1 MEAAH
6 RCLRNRPR
14 VDRPHGHRRDAGR
27 RLQGRAGRRHSENLG
42 RAYAAAA
49 GPAALPRDGSADRAV
64 RAPLPAAGRR
74 RSRVDPRHLRARF
87 SRDPARKTPA
97 TLVGRAVGAS
107 DLMERL
113 PVLPL
118 GQLVVYPHVVLPLAL
133 TDPKAVQL
141 IDEIIQGEKRLLLGV
156 VKSMGGM
163 EPPEGAVMNTLPHQL
178 YDVGTLGTI
187 VRMLKLGDGSVRVM
201 VQGLER
207 AWLKDIAQG
216 EKWLMAEP
224 EPLQENLLED
234 SRTEALKRTVIAQ
247 FSRVIDIAPYLGA
260 ELHEVLAGI
269 QEAGKLADFIAA
281 NLDLALP
288 AKAELLAI
296 DDVTRR
302 LERLAEFLVQEL
314 QVLEVGTQIQE
325 KVKTRLD
332 QNQREYVL
340 REQLQVIRQ
349 ELGEG
354 EGDDELEEL
363 SKRLEEAQLSAEAK
377 KVADRELKRLR
388 QMSPQS
394 AEYQVA
400 RTYLDVFAALPWS
413 RVTQDRL
420 DLKAAR
426 EILDRDHYDLKTIK
440 ERILEYLAV
449 RTLNPEAK
457 GSILCFVGPPG
468 VGKTSLGQS
477 IAEALGRKF
486 TRVSLGGVRDEAEIR
501 GHRRTYVGAIPG
513 RIIHALQRCE
523 NRSPVLMLDEVDKM
537 GADVR
542 GDPTAALL
550 EVLDPAQNSTFVDHY
565 LEVPFDLSSV
575 MFIATAN
582 SIMPIPDPLL
592 DRMEQLTLVGY
603 TPSEKF
609 QIARRYLLPRQLKE
623 TGLGGKDERAHLAD
637 AALERL
643 IGEYTREAGVRQLER
658 EIQGVLR
665 KAALEVVEGKSTTV
679 KISVKNLEKY
689 AGQPKVQS
697 EVVGR
702 APELG
707 VAIGLAWTPVGGD
720 IMFIEAIRMPGKGQ
734 ITLTGQLGDVMKE
747 SAQAAWSLLRARAN
761 TLGIPLDAFTAADV
775 HLHVPAG
782 GVPKDGPSAGIT
794 IAAALASLLT
804 RRPSRHDVAM
814 TGELTLRG
822 RVLPIG
828 GLKEKLTAAA
838 RAGGTSVLVPE
849 RNKNDLIDLPEEVRK
864 LLDIKLV
871 ETIDDVLALALLD
884 PPPERR
890 SGGIRV
896 VTSTAPSAPPAPP
909 PPGQARR

>member
-1 MEAAH
+1 MI
-6 RCLRNRPR
+6 RRP
-14 VDRPHGHRRDAGR
+14 
-27 RLQGRAGRRHSENLG
+27 
-42 RAYAAAA
+42 
-49 GPAALPRDGSADRAV
+49 PRSTLF
-64 RAPLPAAGRR
+64 PYTTLF
-74 RSRVDPRHLRARF
+74 RS
-87 SRDPARKTPA
+87 
-97 TLVGRAVGAS
+97 
-107 DLMERL
+107 
-113 PVLPL
+113 
-118 GQLVVYPHVVLPLAL
+118 
-133 TDPKAVQL
+133 
-141 IDEIIQGEKRLLLGV
+141 
-156 VKSMGGM
+156 
-163 EPPEGAVMNTLPHQL
+163 
-178 YDVGTLGTI
+178 
-187 VRMLKLGDGSVRVM
+187 RMLKLGDGSVRVM

-207 AWLKDIAQG
+207 ARLKDIAQG

-234 SRTEALKRTVIAQ
+234 ARTEALKRTVIAQ

-269 QEAGKLADFIAA
+269 TEAGKLADFIAA

-325 KVKTRLD
+325 KVKSRLD

-363 SKRLEEAQLSAEAK
+363 GKRLDEAQLSAEAK

-400 RTYLDVFAALPWS
+400 RTYLDAFAALPWS

-420 DLKAAR
+420 ELKAAR

-449 RTLNPEAK
+449 RTLNPDAK

-486 TRVSLGGVRDEAEIR
+486 TRVSLGGVRDEAEVR

-523 NRSPVLMLDEVDKM
+523 TRTPLLMLDEVDKM

-565 LEVPFDLSSV
+565 LEVPFDLSGV

-582 SIMPIPDPLL
+582 SLAPIPDPLL
-592 DRMEQLTLVGY
+592 DRMEVLTLPGY
-603 TPSEKF
+603 TPGEKLA
-609 QIARRYLLPRQLKE
+609 IAKRFLLPRQLKE
-623 TGLGGKDERAHLAD
+623 TGLTAERAGVAD

-658 EIQGVLR
+658 EIRGGLR
-665 KAALEVVEGKSTTV
+665 KAALEVGGGRAEGAGGKGGAV

-689 AGQPKVQS
+689 AGQPRVQS
-697 EVVGR
+697 EVAGR
-702 APELG
+702 SPEVG
-707 VAIGLAWTPVGGD
+707 VATGLAWTPVGGD
-720 IMFIEAIRMPGKGQ
+720 IMFIEAIQMPGKGQ

-747 SAQAAWSLLRARAN
+747 SAQAAWSLLRARAGA
-761 TLGIPLDAFTAADV
+761 LGIPLEAFTQTDV

-782 GVPKDGPSAGIT
+782 AVPKDGPSAGIT
-794 IAAALASLLT
+794 IAAALASLLC
-804 RRPSRHDVAM
+804 RRPARHDVAM

-838 RAGGTSVLVPE
+838 RAGVKTVLVPA
-849 RNKNDLIDLPEEVRK
+849 RNQSDIVDVPDEVK
-864 LLDIKLV
+864 QLLDIKPV
-871 ETIDDVLALALLD
+871 ETIDEVLELALLE
-884 PPPERR
+884 PHPLRPLAVRTRTSGQPE
-890 SGGIRV
+890 
-896 VTSTAPSAPPAPP
+896 
-909 PPGQARR
+909 ARP

>member
-1 MEAAH
+1 M
-6 RCLRNRPR
+6 
-14 VDRPHGHRRDAGR
+14 
-27 RLQGRAGRRHSENLG
+27 
-42 RAYAAAA
+42 
-49 GPAALPRDGSADRAV
+49 
-64 RAPLPAAGRR
+64 
-74 RSRVDPRHLRARF
+74 
-87 SRDPARKTPA
+87 
-97 TLVGRAVGAS
+97 
-107 DLMERL
+107 
-113 PVLPL
+113 
-118 GQLVVYPHVVLPLAL
+118 AL
-133 TDPKAVQL
+133 TDPHAVQL
-141 IDEIIQGEKRLLLGV
+141 IDEVVQGNKRLLLGV
-156 VKSMGGM
+156 VKPLGGT
-163 EPPEGAVMNTLPHQL
+163 EPPEGAVMHARGDEL
-178 YDVGTLGTI
+178 YEVGTLGTI

-207 AWLKDIAQG
+207 ARLANIAQG
-216 EKWLMAEP
+216 EKWLMADG

-234 SRTEALKRTVIAQ
+234 SRTEALKRTVVAQ

-269 QEAGKLADFIAA
+269 SEAGKLADFIAA

-296 DDVTRR
+296 DDVTHR
-302 LERLAEFLVQEL
+302 LERLGEFLMQEL

-363 SKRLEEAQLSAEAK
+363 GRRLDEAKLSAEAK

-449 RTLNPEAK
+449 RTLNPDAR

-477 IAEALGRKF
+477 IAEALGRRF
-486 TRVSLGGVRDEAEIR
+486 TRVSLGGVRDEAEVR
-501 GHRRTYVGAIPG
+501 GHRRTYVGALPG

-523 NRSPVLMLDEVDKM
+523 TRNPVLMLDEVDKM

-550 EVLDPAQNSTFVDHY
+550 EVLDPAQNATFVDHY
-565 LEVPFDLSSV
+565 LEVPFDLSGA

-582 SIMPIPDPLL
+582 SLAPIPDPLL
-592 DRMEQLTLVGY
+592 DRMEVLTLPGY
-603 TPSEKF
+603 TPGEKLA
-609 QIARRYLLPRQLKE
+609 IAKRYLLPRQLKE
-623 TGLGGKDERAHLAD
+623 TGLVGDKASVAD
-637 AALERL
+637 SALERL
-643 IGEYTREAGVRQLER
+643 IAEFTREAGVRQLER

-665 KAALEVVEGKSTTV
+665 KAALEVVEGRAATV
-679 KISVKNLEKY
+679 KITSKNLEKF

-697 EVVGR
+697 EVAGR
-702 APELG
+702 SPEVG
-707 VAIGLAWTPVGGD
+707 VATGLAWTPVGGD
-720 IMFIEAIRMPGKGQ
+720 IMFIEAIQMPGKGQ

-747 SAQAAWSLLRARAN
+747 SAQAAWSLLRARAVG
-761 TLGIPLDAFTAADV
+761 LGIPLEAFTQTDV
-775 HLHVPAG
+775 HLHLPAG
-782 GVPKDGPSAGIT
+782 AVPKDGPSAGIA
-794 IAAALASLLT
+794 IATALASLLC
-804 RRPSRHDVAM
+804 RRPARHDVAM

-838 RAGGTSVLVPE
+838 RAGVKTVLVPA
-849 RNKNDLIDLPEEVRK
+849 RNQNDIVEVPDEVK
-864 LLDIKLV
+864 QLLEIRPV
-871 ETIDDVLALALLD
+871 ETIDEVLDLALLE
-884 PPPERR
+884 PHPARPLMVRPR
-890 SGGIRV
+890 S
-896 VTSTAPSAPPAPP
+896 S
-909 PPGQARR
+909 GQTEAHP

>member
-1 MEAAH
+1 
-6 RCLRNRPR
+6 
-14 VDRPHGHRRDAGR
+14 
-27 RLQGRAGRRHSENLG
+27 
-42 RAYAAAA
+42 
-49 GPAALPRDGSADRAV
+49 
-64 RAPLPAAGRR
+64 
-74 RSRVDPRHLRARF
+74 
-87 SRDPARKTPA
+87 
-97 TLVGRAVGAS
+97 
-107 DLMERL
+107 MERL
-113 PVLPL
+113 PILPL
-118 GQLVVYPHVVLPLAL
+118 GQLVVYPHVVLPLSL

-141 IDEIIQGEKRLLLGV
+141 IDEIIQGEKRLILGV

-163 EPPEGAVMNTLPHQL
+163 EPPEGAVMNTLPHQI

-207 AWLKDIAQG
+207 AKLSDISQG
-216 EKWLMAEP
+216 EKWLMANYEAV
-224 EPLQENLLED
+224 QENLLED
-234 SRTEALKRTVIAQ
+234 ARTEALKRTVIAQ
-247 FSRVIDIAPYLGA
+247 FSRVIDIAPYLGS

-269 QEAGKLADFIAA
+269 TEAGKLADFIAA

-302 LERLAEFLVQEL
+302 LERLGEFLVQEL

-325 KVKTRLD
+325 KVKHRLD

-363 SKRLEEAQLSAEAK
+363 SKRLEEAQMSAEAK
-377 KVADRELKRLR
+377 KVAERELKRLR

-400 RTYLDVFAALPWS
+400 RTYLDVFATLPWAK
-413 RVTQDRL
+413 VTQDRL

-449 RTLNPEAK
+449 RTLNPSAK

-513 RIIHALQRCE
+513 RILHALQRCE
-523 NRSPVLMLDEVDKM
+523 SRSPVLMLDEVDKM

-565 LEVPFDLSSV
+565 LEVPFDLSAV

-582 SIMPIPDPLL
+582 STTPIPDALL

-603 TPSEKF
+603 TPSEKL
-609 QIARRYLLPRQLKE
+609 QIAKRYLLPRQMKE
-623 TGLGGKDERAHLAD
+623 TGLAGETERAHVAD
-637 AALERL
+637 GALERL
-643 IGEYTREAGVRQLER
+643 IAEYTREAGVRQLER

-665 KAALEVVEGKSTTV
+665 KAALEVVEGKSTIV
-679 KISVKNLEKY
+679 KISGKNLEKY

-697 EVVGR
+697 EVAGR
-702 APELG
+702 APEIG
-707 VAIGLAWTPVGGD
+707 VATGLAWTPVGGD

-747 SAQAAWSLLRARAN
+747 SAQAAWSLLRARAGA
-761 TLGIPLDAFTAADV
+761 LGISLDAFTQSDV

-794 IAAALASLLT
+794 IAAALASLLC
-804 RRPSRHDVAM
+804 RRPARHDVAM

-838 RAGGTSVLVPE
+838 RAGVSSVLVPE
-849 RNKNDLIDLPEEVRK
+849 RNKNDLIDLPDEVRK
-864 LLDIKLV
+864 LLDIRLV
-871 ETIDDVLALALLD
+871 ETIDDVLELALLD
-884 PPPERR
+884 APVEDRRSERR

-896 VTSTAPSAPPAPP
+896 MPSPSGPAAPSPPLPP
-909 PPGQARR
+909 SGEIRR

>member
-1 MEAAH
+1 
-6 RCLRNRPR
+6 
-14 VDRPHGHRRDAGR
+14 
-27 RLQGRAGRRHSENLG
+27 
-42 RAYAAAA
+42 
-49 GPAALPRDGSADRAV
+49 
-64 RAPLPAAGRR
+64 
-74 RSRVDPRHLRARF
+74 
-87 SRDPARKTPA
+87 
-97 TLVGRAVGAS
+97 
-107 DLMERL
+107 MERL

-141 IDEIIQGEKRLLLGV
+141 IDEVIQGEKRVLLGV
-156 VKSMGGM
+156 VKSVGGM
-163 EPPEGAVMNTLPHQL
+163 EPLEGAVMNTLPHQL

-201 VQGLER
+201 VQGLGR
-207 AWLKDIAQG
+207 ARLTEVAQG
-216 EKWLMAEP
+216 EKWLMADC
-224 EPLQENLLED
+224 EPLIENLLED

-269 QEAGKLADFIAA
+269 TEAGKLADFIAA

-302 LERLAEFLVQEL
+302 LERLSEFMVQEL

-325 KVKTRLD
+325 KVKNRLD

-354 EGDDELEEL
+354 EGDDELDEL
-363 SKRLEEAQLSAEAK
+363 AKRLEEAQLPAEAR
-377 KVADRELKRLR
+377 KVGERELKRLR

-400 RTYLDVFAALPWS
+400 RTYLDVFATLPWS

-582 SIMPIPDPLL
+582 SIVPIPDPLL

-603 TPSEKF
+603 TPSEKL
-609 QIARRYLLPRQLKE
+609 QIAKRYLLPRQLKE
-623 TGLGGKDERAHLAD
+623 TGLGGKEERAHLAD

-689 AGQPKVQS
+689 AGLPKVQS

-707 VAIGLAWTPVGGD
+707 VATGLAWTPVGGD

-747 SAQAAWSLLRARAN
+747 SAQAAWSLLRARAA
-761 TLGIPLDAFTAADV
+761 TLGIPLDVFTQSDV

-782 GVPKDGPSAGIT
+782 AVPKDGPSAGIT

-804 RRPSRHDVAM
+804 RRPARHDVAM

-838 RAGGTSVLVPE
+838 RAGVKSVLVPE

-884 PPPERR
+884 APMDERPERR

-896 VTSTAPSAPPAPP
+896 VSPPSGPPTPP
-909 PPGQARR
+909 VPGEVRR

>member
-1 MEAAH
+1 
-6 RCLRNRPR
+6 
-14 VDRPHGHRRDAGR
+14 
-27 RLQGRAGRRHSENLG
+27 
-42 RAYAAAA
+42 
-49 GPAALPRDGSADRAV
+49 
-64 RAPLPAAGRR
+64 
-74 RSRVDPRHLRARF
+74 
-87 SRDPARKTPA
+87 
-97 TLVGRAVGAS
+97 
-107 DLMERL
+107 MERL

-118 GQLVVYPHVVLPLAL
+118 GQLVVYPHVVIPLAL

-207 AWLKDIAQG
+207 ARLGNVAQG
-216 EKWLMAEP
+216 EKWLMADM
-224 EPLQENLLED
+224 EPLTENLLED

-269 QEAGKLADFIAA
+269 NEAGKLADFIAA

-302 LERLAEFLVQEL
+302 LERLGEFLMQEL

-363 SKRLEEAQLSAEAK
+363 GRRLDEAKLSAEGK

-449 RTLNPEAK
+449 RTLNPDAR

-523 NRSPVLMLDEVDKM
+523 TRTPVLMLDEVDKM

-565 LEVPFDLSSV
+565 LEVPFDLSGV

-582 SIMPIPDPLL
+582 STMPIPDPLL

-603 TPSEKF
+603 TPSEKL
-609 QIARRYLLPRQLKE
+609 QIAKRYLMPRQLKE
-623 TGLGGKDERAHLAD
+623 TGLGKGKEGKDAERAHVAD
-637 AALERL
+637 AALDRL
-643 IGEYTREAGVRQLER
+643 IAEYTREAGVRQLER

-665 KAALEVVEGKSTTV
+665 KAALEVVEGKSTSV
-679 KISVKNLEKY
+679 RISSKNLEKY

-697 EVVGR
+697 EVAGR
-702 APELG
+702 APEIG
-707 VAIGLAWTPVGGD
+707 VATGLAWTPTGGD

-747 SAQAAWSLLRARAN
+747 SAQAAWSLLRARASG
-761 TLGIPLDAFTAADV
+761 LGIPLDAFTQSDV

-794 IAAALASLLT
+794 IAAALASLLC

-838 RAGGTSVLVPE
+838 RAGVKSVLVPE
-849 RNKNDLIDLPEEVRK
+849 RNKNDLIDLPEEVQK
-864 LLDIKLV
+864 LLNIQLV
-871 ETIDDVLALALLD
+871 ETIDDVLELALLEA
-884 PPPERR
+884 PPEDRKSERR

-896 VTSTAPSAPPAPP
+896 VTPTPPGPAAPPAP
-909 PPGQARR
+909 GEVRR

>member
-1 MEAAH
+1 
-6 RCLRNRPR
+6 
-14 VDRPHGHRRDAGR
+14 
-27 RLQGRAGRRHSENLG
+27 
-42 RAYAAAA
+42 
-49 GPAALPRDGSADRAV
+49 
-64 RAPLPAAGRR
+64 
-74 RSRVDPRHLRARF
+74 
-87 SRDPARKTPA
+87 
-97 TLVGRAVGAS
+97 
-107 DLMERL
+107 MERL

-141 IDEIIQGEKRLLLGV
+141 IDEVIQGEKRVLLGV
-156 VKSMGGM
+156 VKSVGGM
-163 EPPEGAVMNTLPHQL
+163 EPLEGAVMNTLPHQL

-201 VQGLER
+201 VQGLGR
-207 AWLKDIAQG
+207 ARLTEVAQG
-216 EKWLMAEP
+216 EKWLMADC
-224 EPLQENLLED
+224 EPLIENLLED

-269 QEAGKLADFIAA
+269 TEAGKLADFIAA

-302 LERLAEFLVQEL
+302 LERLSEFMVQEL

-325 KVKTRLD
+325 KVKNRLD

-354 EGDDELEEL
+354 EGDDELDEL
-363 SKRLEEAQLSAEAK
+363 AKRLEEAQLPAEAR
-377 KVADRELKRLR
+377 KVAERELKRLR

-400 RTYLDVFAALPWS
+400 RTYLDVFATLPWS

-582 SIMPIPDPLL
+582 SIVPIPDPLL

-603 TPSEKF
+603 TPSEKL
-609 QIARRYLLPRQLKE
+609 QIAKRYLLPRQLKE
-623 TGLGGKDERAHLAD
+623 TGLGGKEERAHLAD

-689 AGQPKVQS
+689 AGLPKVQS

-747 SAQAAWSLLRARAN
+747 SAQAAWSLLRARAA
-761 TLGIPLDAFTAADV
+761 TLGIPLDVFTQSDV

-782 GVPKDGPSAGIT
+782 AVPKDGPSAGIT
-794 IAAALASLLT
+794 IAAALALLLT
-804 RRPSRHDVAM
+804 RRPARHDVAM

-838 RAGGTSVLVPE
+838 RAGVKSVLVPE

-884 PPPERR
+884 APMDERPERR

-896 VTSTAPSAPPAPP
+896 VSPPSGPPTPPAP
-909 PPGQARR
+909 GEVRR